1 MSDWLHDLPV
11 VWMAL
16 VIFGFTYLVSAAI
29 YAVVA
34 VLAVGER
41 GRSFKSISPG
51 MLPALGIIFGL
62 FVAFTAAQ
70 VWSDSDR
77 ANAAVNR
84 EASALR
90 SVVVLAAVFPGEP
103 EARVRALV
111 RNYIEETAA
120 KEWPKMARQT
130 ATLRITPRPIAEVL
144 QLTLALTPVSQGQQ
158 IAQREIVT
166 ALETALDARRQ
177 RIIISQS
184 QVNGVKWTCLLVQAI
199 CALFAVAL
207 VHSGDR
213 VASTVTMG
221 MFASG
226 VAACL
231 LLIASH
237 DRPFTGQISVG
248 YGPLLQVMPEA
259 DGRQGID

>member
-16 VIFGFTYLVSAAI
+16 VIFGFTYLVAAAI
-29 YAVVA
+29 YSVVA

-41 GRSFKSISPG
+41 ARSFKAISPG
-51 MLPALGIIFGL
+51 MLPPLGIVFGL

-70 VWSDSDR
+70 VWNDSDR

-90 SVVVLAAVFPGEP
+90 SVVLLGAAF
-103 EARVRALV
+103 
-111 RNYIEETAA
+111 
-120 KEWPKMARQT
+120 
-130 ATLRITPRPIAEVL
+130 LRFTPRPLAEVL
-144 QLTLALTPVSQGQQ
+144 ELTLALTPGSQGQQ
-158 IAQREIVT
+158 IAQREIAT
-166 ALETALDARRQ
+166 AVENALDARRQ
-177 RIIISQS
+177 RIIISRS
-184 QVNGVKWTCLLVQAI
+184 HVNWVKWSCLFVQAV

-213 VASTVTMG
+213 LASTITMG

-248 YGPLLQVMPEA
+248 PDPLLQIMPEA
-259 DGRQGID
+259 GARQQGID